1 MFLSELIDLRT
12 RESPTEVP
20 HFSFR
25 LESPYSEPLFEPN
38 LGGRHDSVTTSLQKP
53 LAGPANIVQNG
64 PARSQITIRDAEVK
78 RAEIGRIRRQ
88 TVNLES

>member
-38 LGGRHDSVTTSLQKP
+38 LGGRHDSVTLRSKNFLQGP
-53 LAGPANIVQNG
+53 PTLCRMVLPQSQIIIRGAEVNGQRLAG
-64 PARSQITIRDAEVK
+64 
-78 RAEIGRIRRQ
+78 
-88 TVNLES
+88 